1 MIFMQPTFSTTSP
14 VTSNTFIRDRAI
26 LDNEI
31 NYVESIQKTVLDIFF
46 KRKEKMIC
54 KKEAYF

>member
-1 MIFMQPTFSTTSP
+1 MIFMQPTFSTTSS
-14 VTSNTFIRDRAI
+14 VTLNMFIRDRAI

-31 NYVESIQKTVLDIFF
+31 NYVESIQKTVLDIFS